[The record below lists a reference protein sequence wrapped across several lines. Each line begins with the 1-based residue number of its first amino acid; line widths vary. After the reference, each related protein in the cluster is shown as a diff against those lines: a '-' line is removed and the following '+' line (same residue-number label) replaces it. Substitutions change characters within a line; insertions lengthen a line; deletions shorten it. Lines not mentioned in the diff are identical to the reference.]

1 MFNTLDPRRCVFRE
15 PMSLSRRNFL
25 RALGVSATVGVAQFP
40 FSKIASAVVSEPSRE
55 RAPGG
60 PILLDSNENAYG
72 ASSRVMTAMRDALA
86 TANRYPFAQYD
97 PLEDRIAGS
106 HGIKRNRILVGCGST
121 EILRVATAAFLGRGK
136 KLIVPV
142 PTFEAIEQYSKSTG
156 CQLAAVPL
164 NREFSHDLDAML
176 IHAKQS
182 PSLVYICNP
191 NNPTATLTPR
201 KTIETFI
208 SKLPANTYVLI
219 DEAYHHYAGESAMY
233 GSFIDRPVKDD
244 RVIVSRTFSKIY
256 GLAGLRL
263 GYAVAA
269 PAMIQQMRPYVTMD
283 NINGIVARAAIVAL
297 EDQQSI
303 QESIKR
309 NTDDRQEFFNQAMAR
324 MLKPIDSHTNFVMMN
339 TDHPAEETIQH
350 FKKNDILIGRRFPAM
365 DTYIRVSLGTP
376 EEMKAFWE
384 AWDRLPY
391 SKMSM

>member
-1 MFNTLDPRRCVFRE
+1 
-15 PMSLSRRNFL
+15 MSLSRRNFL
-25 RALGVSATVGVAQFP
+25 RALGAGAAVGAVQLP
-40 FSKIASAVVSEPSRE
+40 FSQITSAAVLEPPRNRE
-55 RAPGG
+55 PGG

-72 ASSRVMTAMRDALA
+72 ASRRVMAAMRDALG

-97 PLEDRIAGS
+97 TLEDRIAGS
-106 HGIKRNRILVGCGST
+106 HGIKRDQILVGCGST
-121 EILRVATAAFLGRGK
+121 EILRVATAAFLGRDK

-142 PTFEAIEQYSKSTG
+142 PTFEAIEQYAKSTG
-156 CQLAAVPL
+156 CQITAVPL
-164 NREFSHDLDAML
+164 NRELAHDLDATV
-176 IHAKQS
+176 IHTKGS

-201 KTIETFI
+201 KAIETFI
-208 SKLPANTYVLI
+208 SRLPANTYVLI
-219 DEAYHHYAGESAMY
+219 DEAYHHFAGESAMY
-233 GSFIDRPVKDD
+233 ASFIDKPVEHD

-269 PAMIQQMRPYVTMD
+269 PATIQQMRPYMTMD
-283 NINGIVARAAIVAL
+283 NINSIVARAAIVAL
-297 EDQQSI
+297 EDQESI
-303 QESIKR
+303 QESMKR

-350 FKKNDILIGRRFPAM
+350 FKKNGILIGRRFPPM

-376 EEMKAFWE
+376 DEMKAFWNV
-384 AWDRLPY
+384 WDRLPY